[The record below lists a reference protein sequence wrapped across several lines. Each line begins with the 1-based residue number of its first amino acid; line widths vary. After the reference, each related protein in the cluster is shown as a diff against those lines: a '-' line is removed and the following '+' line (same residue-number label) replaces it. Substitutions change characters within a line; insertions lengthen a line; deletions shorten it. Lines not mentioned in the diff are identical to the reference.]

1 MGRVGSSLVQ
11 TNPASPDDV
20 FELRITLRYIEP
32 AIWRRVRVPAG
43 TTLAL
48 LHEIIQIAFG
58 WENCHL
64 HEFEIG
70 HTRFTP
76 PDVRDQLHSADE
88 HAAPLGAVVSV
99 GSGFIYRYDF
109 GDDWDH
115 EIVVERKIAG
125 GDKSIVCIGGARACP
140 PEDCGGPGG
149 YDRLLEV
156 LADPKDENHAEM
168 KEWVGRGFDPEKFD
182 LAAVNKLLVTLSKRL
197 GRGRK

>member
-1 MGRVGSSLVQ
+1 VQ
-11 TNPASPDDV
+11 TRPASPDDV

-43 TTLAL
+43 ATLAL

-70 HTRFTP
+70 DTRFTP
-76 PDVRDQLHSADE
+76 PDVRDQLRSADE

-99 GSGFIYRYDF
+99 GSRFMYRYDF

-125 GDKSIVCIGGARACP
+125 GDKSIVCTGGARACP

-156 LADPKDENHAEM
+156 LADPKDEEHAEM
-168 KEWVGRGFDPEKFD
+168 KEWVGRGFDPEKFN
-182 LAAVNKLLVTLSKRL
+182 LAAVNKLLVALSKRL